1 MKPIGAEKQR
11 QKQRGKKEE
20 QLKNQTEGGGGG
32 EASLLG
38 LHSVSLHKFTL

>member
-20 QLKNQTEGGGGG
+20 QLKNQTEGGGG